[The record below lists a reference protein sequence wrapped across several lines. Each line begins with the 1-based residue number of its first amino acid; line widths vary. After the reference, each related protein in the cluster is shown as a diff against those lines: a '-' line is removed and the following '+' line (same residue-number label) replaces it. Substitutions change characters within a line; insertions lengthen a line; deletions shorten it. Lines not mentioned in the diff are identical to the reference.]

1 MQQYE
6 NTGERLSGYI
16 LHHQDLVQ
24 EPVLYFRDIWCM
36 VSRHTHWR
44 DALSVLICFPD
55 IHELDGIK
63 VLQSRTGHYQLISK
77 PSIREGVVSTS
88 LLFQKIGLD
97 IGRERKGCDECATR

>member
-44 DALSVLICFPD
+44 DALSV
-55 IHELDGIK
+55 
-63 VLQSRTGHYQLISK
+63 
-77 PSIREGVVSTS
+77 VS
-88 LLFQKIGLD
+88 
-97 IGRERKGCDECATR
+97 C